1 MTVEGQSQQERVTS
15 RSGKNLNYQPRPMIV
30 YNIPVLSRYGKNIV
44 YLLYKQ
50 TTSLNK
56 RSIYFKLSV
65 YAFIKKLTIQ
75 KIWLHLS

>member
-1 MTVEGQSQQERVTS
+1 MTVEGQSQQESVTS
-15 RSGKNLNYQPRPMIV
+15 RPGKNLNYQPGPMIA

-56 RSIYFKLSV
+56 RSILSCQSTP
-65 YAFIKKLTIQ
+65 L
-75 KIWLHLS
+75 